1 MNDPLAS
8 KFVQAAGGAEEP
20 GPARQDPLPAASAGS
35 SRVGQALARLQTS
48 RLAMRLE
55 LMPRPEPAAGDEGAD
70 SRGGLSLQRWWRRLR
85 RWSRDWAPVSVLVG
99 ALEQTWRV
107 HPLRPAGDAIA
118 EAYRSQVAPLLR
130 RHPWAAVAA
139 AAGLGALLMLG
150 RRWHG
155 PLLAN
160 TLRPLPQRL
169 GRWLLLQLTSA
180 PVQTALAGW
189 LMMRA
194 AKSAD
199 PQDGVTT
206 PASSAEAVAAATG
219 PSRP

>member
-1 MNDPLAS
+1 MKDPLAS
-8 KFVQAAGGAEEP
+8 AFVQPAGGAEEP
-20 GPARQDPLPAASAGS
+20 APAHPGHSLPEIAGP
-35 SRVGQALARLQTS
+35 SRVERALARLHDTRQAL
-48 RLAMRLE
+48 RQE
-55 LMPRPEPAAGDEGAD
+55 LMPAPEAAGAD
-70 SRGGLSLQRWWRRLR
+70 GSADPGSGLSLQRLWRRLR
-85 RWSRDWAPVSVLVG
+85 RWSRDWAPLSVLVA

-107 HPLRPAGDAIA
+107 HPLRPAGEAIS
-118 EAYRSQVAPLLR
+118 EAYQSQVAPVLR
-130 RHPWAAVAA
+130 KHPWAAVAV

-155 PLLAN
+155 PLLAS

-194 AKSAD
+194 AKPAD
-199 PQDGVTT
+199 PRQAEATP
-206 PASSAEAVAAATG
+206 PASSSAATE
-219 PSRP
+219 PARP